1 MTVNIFVY
9 IFYYF
14 LFALSVDMCLKNQ
27 QNIRF
32 DSSYKSLMESLN
44 SDITSTLETCEY
56 LEPDNNWPIEIRDL
70 LIMQLNVQGLS
81 SKVDQIKRI
90 IDKNPCNKPP
100 EVILLCETWLNDYS
114 QNINIPGYHLELEKR
129 KGKKGGGVAIL
140 IKENLKY
147 KSRPD
152 LKEKFKNSQTET
164 CFVELKGS
172 QGNII
177 LGSLYHPPNT
187 PTKELLDNYTELL
200 NELNKERNELILG
213 MDHNLDLLKV
223 NQHKLTEEFLE
234 CNLDSGMI
242 PQITK
247 PTRITQTSATLIDNV
262 MISKKLSGQTESRIL
277 VENISDHLPSLVSIK
292 NFRYTHKEG
301 MKVYS
306 RDTCKNNLDKL
317 RGALQGKNW
326 DLELN
331 PYKYNIDIMTER
343 FQRVLD
349 EAIDHFTPYRERTI
363 NYK

>member
-1 MTVNIFVY
+1 M
-9 IFYYF
+9 
-14 LFALSVDMCLKNQ
+14 
-27 QNIRF
+27 
-32 DSSYKSLMESLN
+32 
-44 SDITSTLETCEY
+44 
-56 LEPDNNWPIEIRDL
+56 
-70 LIMQLNVQGLS
+70 
-81 SKVDQIKRI
+81 
-90 IDKNPCNKPP
+90 
-100 EVILLCETWLNDYS
+100 LCETWLNDYS
-114 QNINIPGYHLELEKR
+114 PNINIPGYHVELENR

-140 IKENLKY
+140 IKEDLKY

-152 LKEKFKNSQTET
+152 LKEKLKNSQTKT

-177 LGSLYHPPNT
+177 LGSLYRPPNT
-187 PTKELLDNYTELL
+187 PTKEFLDNYTELL

-247 PTRITQTSATLIDNV
+247 PTRITQTSATIIDNV

-301 MKVYS
+301 MKVCS

-317 RGALQGKNW
+317 RSALQGKNW

-331 PYKYNIDIMTER
+331 PYKYNIDVMTER
-343 FQRVLD
+343 FQRVLG

-363 NYK
+363 NYKKLRKEKWMTGARLISLNKGKKL

>member
-1 MTVNIFVY
+1 
-9 IFYYF
+9 
-14 LFALSVDMCLKNQ
+14 
-27 QNIRF
+27 
-32 DSSYKSLMESLN
+32 MESLN
-44 SDITSTLETCEY
+44 SDITSTLEACEY
-56 LEPDNNWPIEIRDL
+56 LEPDSDWQIKAKDL
-70 LIMQLNVQGLS
+70 LIMQLNVRGMS
-81 SKVDQIKRI
+81 SKVDQIKHI

-100 EVILLCETWLNDYS
+100 EVILVCETWLNDFS
-114 QNINIPGYHLELEKR
+114 PNINIPGYHLELENR
-129 KGKKGGGVAIL
+129 RGKKGGGAAIL

-152 LKEKFKNSQTET
+152 LKEKLKNSQTET
-164 CFVELKGS
+164 CFVELKSS

-177 LGSLYHPPNT
+177 LGSLYRPPNT
-187 PTKELLDNYTELL
+187 PTKEFLDNYTELL
-200 NELNKERNELILG
+200 HDLNKEKNELILG

-247 PTRITQTSATLIDNV
+247 PICITQTSATLIDNV
-262 MISKKLSGQTESRIL
+262 MISKKLSGQTENRIL

-292 NFRYTHKEG
+292 NFRYTYKEG
-301 MKVYS
+301 IKVYS
-306 RDTCKNNLDKL
+306 RDTHKNNLDKL

-331 PYKYNIDIMTER
+331 PYRHNIDAMSEK
-343 FQRVLD
+343 FQRVLG

-363 NYK
+363 NNKRLRKEKWMTGTLLISINKGKKLYKKSISSEA